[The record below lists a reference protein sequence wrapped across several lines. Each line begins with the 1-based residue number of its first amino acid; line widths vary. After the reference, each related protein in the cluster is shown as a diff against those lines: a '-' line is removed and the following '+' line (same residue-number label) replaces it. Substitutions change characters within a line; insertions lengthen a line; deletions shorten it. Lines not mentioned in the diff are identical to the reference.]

1 MKTVKVIRHWDL
13 ILHKNNNDPKEPL
26 VKKDDNCVL
35 DWEVTG
41 HHHRLDDNADVLVCE
56 PTQAN
61 DYYRW
66 VVTVK
71 KPAKLS
77 HEEHNT
83 IELAP
88 WKYSAYVQREYFPL
102 NERKVLD

>member
-1 MKTVKVIRHWDL
+1 MNIIRHWDL
-13 ILHKNNNDPKEPL
+13 ILIKNDDAKTDGL

-35 DWEVTG
+35 DWEVSW
-41 HHHRLDDNADVLVCE
+41 HHHRLDSNADVLVCE
-56 PTQAN
+56 PTQDN
-61 DYYRW
+61 SYFRG

-83 IELAP
+83 IELPAG
-88 WKYSAYVQREYFPL
+88 KYSAYVQREYQPL
-102 NERKVLD
+102 DERKVMD